1 LLQSEKIRDVV
12 VPFHADKKL
21 NLQLQT
27 IILLDRKLIIGTRGS
42 ELALWQANFVKDSLA
57 AINITAELKII
68 KTQGDR
74 ILNLSFDKLE
84 GKGFFTKEL
93 EEELLA
99 GTIDLAVHS
108 HKDLPTE
115 NPPGLIIAAVSE
127 REDPSELLLI
137 LKDCVDVH
145 QKLSVKYGAIVG
157 TSSNRRK
164 AQLLAYRPDL
174 EIEELRGNV
183 PTRIGKLRDEKY
195 DAIMLAKAGVSRL
208 NIDLSEF
215 HVEELTPA
223 ELIPAPAQ
231 GALAIQ
237 IREADQELFEA
248 LQALHHPDV
257 AEELAVERT
266 VLKLFGGGC
275 HLPLGCYCRKED
287 DVYQVFTSKAD
298 EGDEFPDRVFLKSDT
313 TDGLAQK
320 VVAMFDTNRKLAQ
333 SVFITRD
340 LSEQSYFRKAM
351 EKHGINIDARSL
363 IRTVPVIN
371 KLDPYILRDINWIFF
386 SSKNAVE
393 YFFALKPQLSNKVKF
408 GVMGSGSEDTLRRN
422 GHFAAY
428 VGESGDT
435 AEVAADFAT
444 LANGT
449 KVLFPG
455 AEGSLRSI
463 QQGLSAETKIID
475 LTVYE
480 TVIEEQVEGTGDD
493 VLVFTSPSNVE
504 AYFQDNLLE
513 PNQQVIAIGKSTGK
527 KFDEMGTRYTLP
539 FSPDEVGLAEA
550 VFGTTCLTNRC

>member
-1 LLQSEKIRDVV
+1 LER
-12 VPFHADKKL
+12 
-21 NLQLQT
+21 T
-27 IILLDRKLIIGTRGS
+27 LIIGTRGS

-57 AINITAELKII
+57 KVNITAELKII

-137 LKDCVDVH
+137 LKDCVDVR
-145 QKLSVKYGAIVG
+145 QKLSVKFGAIVG

-174 EIEELRGNV
+174 EIKDLRGNV

-195 DAIMLAKAGVSRL
+195 DAIMIAKAGVSRL
-208 NIDLSEF
+208 GIDLTDF
-215 HVEELTPA
+215 HVEELTPN
-223 ELIPAPAQ
+223 EIIPAPAQ

-237 IREADQELFEA
+237 IREGDQELFEA
-248 LQALHHPDV
+248 MQVLNHPDV

-275 HLPLGCYCRKED
+275 HLPLGCYCRRED
-287 DVYQVFTSKAD
+287 GAFQVFTSKAD
-298 EGDEFPDRVFLKSDT
+298 EGDEFPDRYFIEAHEIE
-313 TDGLAQK
+313 GLAEK
-320 VVAMFDTNRKLAQ
+320 VVAKFDKARKLPA
-333 SVFITRD
+333 SVFISREI
-340 LSEQSYFRKAM
+340 SAQSYFRKALA
-351 EKHGINIDARSL
+351 KHNIEIDARSL
-363 IRTVPVIN
+363 IRTVPVIT
-371 KLDPYILRDINWIFF
+371 KLDPYILKHIDWIFF

-393 YFFALKPQLSNKVKF
+393 YFFQLEPQLPKDVLF
-408 GVMGSGSEDTLRRN
+408 GVMGAGSEEMLRRK
-422 GHFAAY
+422 GHFARY
-428 VGESGDT
+428 TGVGVDPVDV
-435 AEVAADFAT
+435 AEEFAK

-449 KVLFPG
+449 TVLFPG
-455 AEGSLRSI
+455 AEESLKSI
-463 QQGLSAETKIID
+463 QKGLSSDTKIID
-475 LTVYE
+475 LPIYE
-480 TVIEEQVEGTGDD
+480 TVLEDNVEASGAE
-493 VLVFTSPSNVE
+493 VLVFTSPSNVD
-504 AYFQDNLLE
+504 AYFADNLMD
-513 PNQQVIAIGKSTGK
+513 PYQKVIAIGRSTGK
-527 KFDEMGTRYTLP
+527 KFEEMGVKYILP

-550 VFGTTCLTNRC
+550 VFGL